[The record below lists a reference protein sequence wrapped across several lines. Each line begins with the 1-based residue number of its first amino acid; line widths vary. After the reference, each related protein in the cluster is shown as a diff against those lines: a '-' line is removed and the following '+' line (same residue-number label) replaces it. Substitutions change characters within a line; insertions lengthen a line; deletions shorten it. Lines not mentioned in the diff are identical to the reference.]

1 MSRPLIISIPH
12 HLGREEAVRRI
23 KSGLATARAN
33 YAPWLAINEQTWTGD
48 RLSFNI
54 SSLGQTAAGILDI
67 ADDHVRLELTLPW
80 LLAMVAERFTPLIRK
95 EGTLLLDKK

>member
-23 KSGLATARAN
+23 KSGLAAARTN

-67 ADDHVRLELTLPW
+67 ADDHVRLEVTLPW